1 MFSWVKRIFL
11 ALLLT
16 ASVALW
22 KQNQA
27 LQEQVAGLEAEK
39 TALLA
44 VQKADR
50 EAQALREDLQKE
62 AVNAAEE
69 KQNALDAIAG
79 QEAVDAA
86 ACDADF
92 VRALVRVL
100 YGEAAPRPDPAAQ
113 PAGRLPAAPAAGGHH
128 AKP

>member
-1 MFSWVKRIFL
+1 MLNWAKRLFL

-16 ASVALW
+16 ASIALW

-50 EAQALREDLQKE
+50 DAQALRENLQKE
-62 AVNAAEE
+62 AANAAEE
-69 KQNALDAIAG
+69 KQTALDAIAG
-79 QEAVDAA
+79 QEAMDAA

-100 YGEAAPRPDPAAQ
+100 YGEPAHCADTTVQ
-113 PAGRLPAAPAAGGHH
+113 PSGGLPAAPATGGHH

>member
-1 MFSWVKRIFL
+1 MISWAKRLFL

-16 ASVALW
+16 ASIALW

-50 EAQALREDLQKE
+50 EAQTLRENLQKE
-62 AVNAAEE
+62 AANAAED

-79 QEAVDAA
+79 QEAVDA

-100 YGEAAPRPDPAAQ
+100 YGEPAHCADAPVQ